1 MQRLLLK
8 LATEIIYIFQSQFYQ
23 QTDGCTMG
31 GPLLATFSNIY
42 LTKLE
47 KDQVKPL
54 TPKFYHRSVDDLISR
69 WLKNRHD
76 SLFENLNSYHEKI
89 KFTIETNLKKF
100 LDTWL
105 LLENDILKTEVYHKA
120 NKFPVNWKSQIPRR

>member
-23 QTDGCTMG
+23 QTDGCAVG

-42 LTKLE
+42 LAKLE

-69 WLKNRHD
+69 
-76 SLFENLNSYHEKI
+76 
-89 KFTIETNLKKF
+89 
-100 LDTWL
+100 
-105 LLENDILKTEVYHKA
+105 
-120 NKFPVNWKSQIPRR
+120 